1 MVFIMNQCRK
11 PSGAMGQ
18 RVLQAMNLRHSTVTD
33 WGLGHTR
40 IEPSFQILDV
50 GCGGGR
56 TVQKLAGLAP
66 QGHVSGIDYSDASV
80 AEARRVN
87 QTEIAAGRVDIQ
99 EASVSHLPYADA
111 TFDLVTA
118 VETHY
123 YWPDFVGD
131 LREVRRVLKPGRS
144 LVIIAE
150 TYRGQAFGFFLRLPM
165 MLLHA
170 KYLTVEQHREAFTA
184 AGFTD
189 VEVSVDRWKGWI
201 CVAGKKPGP

>member
-66 QGHVSGIDYSDASV
+66 HGHVSGIDYSDASGISEW
-80 AEARRVN
+80 AEED
-87 QTEIAAGRVDIQ
+87 QEWYDVDEYVIEQ
-99 EASVSHLPYADA
+99 
-111 TFDLVTA
+111 
-118 VETHY
+118 VE
-123 YWPDFVGD
+123 
-131 LREVRRVLKPGRS
+131 KP
-144 LVIIAE
+144 
-150 TYRGQAFGFFLRLPM
+150 
-165 MLLHA
+165 
-170 KYLTVEQHREAFTA
+170 
-184 AGFTD
+184 
-189 VEVSVDRWKGWI
+189 
-201 CVAGKKPGP
+201 